1 MKRTVGKM
9 KQLISVLLMAAMVIT
24 CVPQTGLSV
33 LAAENT
39 QAGEAMTADV
49 AEETIAPQNVAETDG
64 EKHRDDEEMSS
75 DGSVSAEDETGAD
88 IGIGED
94 VSGDDGSASD
104 KGTDTVD
111 EAVSDEEIGEKTPLS
126 YVVTVIGTDKASVE
140 FESTVQAAQAYV
152 FTVEAL
158 EGYAVEDVRVY
169 RTSEY
174 EVYKNELDGIAVIET
189 KAADTETE
197 GRTRYT
203 IAENV
208 IDADLTIVVSAAVP
222 EDEAG
227 YTLATLENEV
237 TSYSVAL
244 AAESAQVNVVY
255 EQSVQAGQEYSF
267 TVKAKDNYEIKDV
280 KVYKTSDYD
289 ANKTDLSAATPIATT
304 QENTATAGETKYTIA
319 ADAIDADITIM
330 VTAEEADMEQC
341 TIWVEYPRSVALR
354 IGRVTYSVG
363 DSTKFSAYS
372 PTRGI
377 IAQKGQTV
385 KIKAASI
392 TTGYVAYVDKEG
404 DGKEY
409 LGSDGIYTIESA
421 ANETVT
427 LELEEKTFDVS
438 CEVLGVRESENESVT
453 VRIPGSQSGELTGTV
468 KANAALSVSVRAQFD
483 KNERRVGRV
492 AYQIGNEESVEV
504 QLTDT
509 QRRSGSVTIKIPRD
523 VITGDVKITFTLED
537 IPKHKVTFNYDSARV
552 RINFFTSSLELDSD
566 DSVEVSEGSNDATAF
581 RFKPVF
587 TDNRTM
593 FKVAEVTANGTV
605 LKPGEETGWYTVRN
619 ITGSVNIE
627 VSICLDETKCNSLT
641 IAVEGHPESFTVS
654 IAGLVDGDDDYGKN
668 RIYSAGDKV
677 LTQANELSATIRL
690 DESYGSV
697 QVKLDRDTI
706 KPASEEIQ
714 TGIKTYRISFD
725 STKADQKTLRVYTK
739 PRPTTESKTV
749 TFSRTEDN
757 RSAVLEV
764 KETDGI
770 KRVEG
775 EEDKYTIASGASYF
789 DFVVKMESS
798 EFDPVL
804 SYIDANG
811 DTQELFYREKDSY
824 GFNYSLAAISLPEN
838 AEIRMERKEVRKTVR
853 VDYDKTEV
861 MIAGAKIGTQEI
873 EGTSVDKRGM
883 SYEVPRGQTVAF
895 SVRAQDNCKIVSA
908 ETTMNGEKTMERTET
923 AGFTFYVTA
932 DTDSVTVIESEGL
945 LSVRPLEEVSGAVLT
960 PVNGVYNV
968 SYGKSYRGGAMQGT
982 EPFFHDEI
990 EVKVNGTTVKSD
1002 SEDDLGIEVRDE
1014 AASFVL
1020 ELAEE
1025 AAGKTVEVNLY
1036 EKDGE
1041 DDEGEGTSAR
1051 RIKVA
1056 SYKLKVSSVVT
1067 TVRGIPSGSVE
1078 QAINT
1083 RAEYAMI
1090 LTPVNANLEVIE
1102 AESDAPS
1109 VVSVVREGSTLR
1121 LTTSAEADR
1130 EANIK
1135 IYRKDDSVESGEKV
1149 LASFKVTTVKQLAG
1163 KQPGVSLKL
1172 AGNKT
1177 LKLTL
1182 SAPAGTVKP
1191 IVGGLYYKVTATPQT
1206 GTSGN
1211 PQPTDVQSVTKYIEK
1226 NDEASQDVELI
1237 VSALEDGNCTPWN
1250 FDVSVTMIQTSG
1262 ELDVNGTNV
1271 DQMRLDESSAFEA
1284 VYATRKAYYED
1295 KLKLKKGTTT
1305 VYTGQENVIVAIPQ
1319 FGKDTTF
1326 TEVTVRDT
1334 AYPDQYVSDGT
1345 VSNERALT
1353 VGTDQNNNIIVSA
1366 PTEYVDAADG
1376 VGGTALGKHRLEVI
1390 AKSPDS
1396 MYASRATIDITVVR
1410 GIDALQVTTPS
1421 TSMYKADKTA
1431 ASMKMQPV
1439 YNYGWSNAVPK
1450 AKKVTWE
1457 IVGTDEKALAQG
1469 NRLYGMVTVKNGT
1482 VTVNKNYK
1490 VSATES
1496 DNQFKVKVTGA
1507 DYKNSNVSACSETI
1521 TITSEGM
1528 VIGDVAVVAETIDGG
1543 WFVIA
1548 RNEAQAPVAERE
1560 AQELEDTCVV
1570 AFAQGA
1576 PQKEFYTA
1584 AEAKQYIIRD
1594 NISYK
1599 SGNAKAVSVAQ
1610 DGRIT
1615 ILKPAKK
1622 VKLTVSAEDGSK
1634 AKKEMTIT
1642 VNDDPAGVLGVELWK
1657 YDTDEGRYD
1666 YFSNP
1671 VEESDDAQFE
1681 FRDSTAA
1688 RFKLT
1693 VMQQIVEEDGEK
1705 YWAPITGNTNYK
1717 VTVSGAKV
1725 LNQNQAERTVEFVAN
1740 GEVAKITVTNNGSG
1754 IKKGD
1759 KKSWTYTLTNSA
1771 FSKTKAPKVTLGSL
1785 RTGGW
1790 EQEVHGSFIKDVTTS
1805 SYAGMYAKIEVDWT
1819 AKTAKN
1825 EKALQKIENQ
1835 LNPKGYFPLDD
1846 DGSFALR
1853 FNEKGAEWPGRSAFD
1868 AGSYKMKA
1876 SVGTIDANGNFNPS
1890 RKETVVTLKVVKPKA
1905 ASFKMTT
1912 SYTMAAAD
1920 SGVVM
1925 LTGKGNYDTVSF
1937 SALKSANAK
1946 GGPNKFG
1953 RYFTLD
1959 DTTGQLKLT
1968 EAWYQDGKPA
1978 IDKSDLTGYVNYTAR
1993 TFADY
1998 DAESN
2003 DPERDDEEEFCLLDK
2018 VTGTAKITVKFQDNA
2033 KVKYTLAGGSIYTD
2047 QGSTV
2052 KLPVTANKKP
2062 VELAYAIIK
2071 PESDSVSTWK
2081 IAHNDGAIKRL
2092 GEGCSEITLTLLK
2105 ALDKN
2110 QKYAAELCI
2119 VPADSYYVNA
2129 IETALEAGNAEDAKS
2144 LIAQHGVAVKSSIT
2158 AKDKAA
2164 DASGQIKIAKSDL
2177 KQTFTSRKYDPEHG
2191 NYWLHIPYTKVYTDA
2206 EIEEIEVNRYIDYDG
2221 YDGLISRGWFVGEDG
2236 EEAGRDYIDLT
2247 LNKTE
2252 LAKAVAAGK
2261 AAYGG
2266 KITLQTKVH
2275 YKGCEKTDA
2284 FKFELTLPVEA
2295 KYADYRLAVA
2305 GIEANKTKIAQNVK
2319 VNYWKE
2325 YRDDEW
2331 SDMSE
2336 EELGIELLNVR
2347 WQLWEAIKEFAGE
2360 DCDIDWEANDD
2371 APGDGNTGDSDSDD
2385 DGQGSANV
2393 NSRSIF
2399 RLMEIA
2405 EGGLVKPTSTRDGS
2419 LTITARLYNK
2429 PNGDVGSEDDT
2440 ESEQGTTPA
2449 ATARTVSFMLSIKAT
2464 GTEPVDMKAVLDAY
2478 ATTAYTDTSANAPKL
2493 SNNTQYEDLMENLQ
2507 DYVQKNKGDLDIT
2520 NLRFDLWIR
2529 EFPTNEDDGEDMDD
2543 YDGWR
2548 PATEEE
2554 TGYITGYVHA
2564 YDIRYGAPEYKTE
2577 FRFVIPKVEA
2587 KTN

>member
-1 MKRTVGKM
+1 MKRTVAKM
-9 KQLISVLLMAAMVIT
+9 KQLISVLLTAAMVIT

-39 QAGEAMTADV
+39 QAGEVMTEDV
-49 AEETIAPQNVAETDG
+49 AEETIAPQDDAETDG
-64 EKHRDDEEMSS
+64 EKPDADGGTPS
-75 DGSVSAEDETGAD
+75 DSSVSAEDETGAD
-88 IGIGED
+88 IGSGED
-94 VSGDDGSASD
+94 ASGDDGSASD
-104 KGTDTVD
+104 KGTDIVD
-111 EAVSDEEIGEKTPLS
+111 ETPRS
-126 YVVTVIGTDKASVE
+126 YAVTVIGTDKASVE
-140 FESTVQAAQAYV
+140 FESTVQAAQAYT

-174 EVYKNELDGIAVIET
+174 EGHENDLDSVAVIET

-208 IDADLTIVVSAAVP
+208 IDADLTIVVSADVL

-227 YTLATLENEV
+227 YTLATLEDEV
-237 TSYSVAL
+237 ASYNVAL
-244 AAESAQVNVVY
+244 AAESEQVTVTY

-304 QENTATAGETKYTIA
+304 QEDTATAGETKYTIA

-330 VTAEEADMEQC
+330 VTAEEADTEQC
-341 TIWVEYPRSVALR
+341 TIWVEYPRSVAPR
-354 IGRVTYSVG
+354 IGRVTYSAG
-363 DSTKFSAYS
+363 DSTKFSAYD
-372 PTRGI
+372 PKRGI

-385 KIKAASI
+385 KIKVASI

-421 ANETVT
+421 ANETVSI
-427 LELEEKTFDVS
+427 ELEEKTFDVS

-453 VRIPGSQSGELTGTV
+453 VRIPGSLSGELTGTV
-468 KANAALSVSVRAQFD
+468 KANAALSVSVRASFD

-504 QLTDT
+504 QLTDS
-509 QRRSGSVTIKIPRD
+509 QKRSGSVTIKIPRD

-537 IPKHKVTFNYDSARV
+537 IPKHKVTFNYDNKRV
-552 RINFFTSSLELDSD
+552 RIQFATGSLELDSN
-566 DSVEVSEGSNDATAF
+566 DSVEVSEGSADAKTL

-587 TDNRTM
+587 PDAGKM
-593 FKVAEVTANGTV
+593 FKVARVVADGTIIQ
-605 LKPGEETGWYTVRN
+605 PSEETGWYTVRN
-619 ITGSVNIE
+619 ITGPVNIQ
-627 VSICLDETKCNSLT
+627 VLICLDETKCNSLT
-641 IAVEGHPESFTVS
+641 IAADGHPEAFQVS
-654 IAGLVDGDDDYGKN
+654 IEGLVEGDDHYEVVEEYEVKW
-668 RIYSAGDKV
+668 SAGDKV
-677 LTQANELSATIRL
+677 LTQSDELMATIEL
-690 DESYGSV
+690 KDSYGIWKV
-697 QVKLDRDTI
+697 ELDGKKIT
-706 KPASEEIQ
+706 PAFEEIQ
-714 TGIKTYRISFD
+714 TGIKTYRILFD
-725 STKADQKTLRVYTK
+725 SARAKTLRVYTK

-757 RSAVLEV
+757 QSAVLEV

-775 EEDKYTIASGASYF
+775 EEDKYTIASGATYF

-824 GFNYSLAAISLPEN
+824 GFNYSLAAISLPAN
-838 AEIRMERKEVRKTVR
+838 TEIRMEKREVRQIVR
-853 VDYDKTEV
+853 VEYDKTEV
-861 MIAGAKIGTQEI
+861 VIAGAQIGLQPIRGYTM
-873 EGTSVDKRGM
+873 DKTGVTE
-883 SYEVPRGQTVAF
+883 YWVPRGQTVAV

-908 ETTMNGEKTMERTET
+908 ETTMNGEKTMERTEA

-932 DTDSVTVIESEGL
+932 NADSVTVVESEGL

-990 EVKVNGTTVKSD
+990 EVKVNGKVIDSD
-1002 SEDDLGIEVRDE
+1002 SEDSQGVEVRDE
-1014 AASFVL
+1014 ATSFVL

-1025 AAGKTVEVNLY
+1025 AADKTVEVNLY

-1041 DDEGEGTSAR
+1041 DDEEEGTRAR

-1056 SYKLKVSSVVT
+1056 AYKLKVNPVVKT
-1067 TVRGIPSGSVE
+1067 LSIKGIPSSGVQ

-1083 RAEYAMI
+1083 RAEYTI
-1090 LTPVNANLEVIE
+1090 TPNPANANLDMLQVASDNSAVSIE
-1102 AESDAPS
+1102 RAGS
-1109 VVSVVREGSTLR
+1109 VLR
-1121 LTTSAEADR
+1121 LTTSAAAGET
-1130 EANIK
+1130 ANIK
-1135 IYRKDDSVESGEKV
+1135 LYMADNSESGEKV
-1149 LASFKVTTVKQLAG
+1149 LASFTVTTVKQLAG

-1182 SAPAGTVKP
+1182 SVPAGTVKP
-1191 IVGGLYYKVTATPQT
+1191 IVGGLYYKVTATPQA

-1211 PQPTDVQSVTKYIEK
+1211 PQPTDVQSITKYIEK

-1237 VSALEDGNCTPWN
+1237 VSTLEDGNCSPWN

-1262 ELDVNGTNV
+1262 ELDVNGTDV
-1271 DQMRLDESSAFEA
+1271 DQVRLDESSALEA
-1284 VYATRKAYYED
+1284 VYASRKAYYED

-1305 VYTGQENVIVAIPQ
+1305 VYTGQENVMVAIPQ

-1326 TEVTVRDT
+1326 TDVTVRDT
-1334 AYPDQYVSDGT
+1334 TYPVSQGQDGK
-1345 VSNERALT
+1345 VAANPSALQ
-1353 VGTDQNNNIIVSA
+1353 VDTDQNNNIIVSA
-1366 PTEYVDAADG
+1366 PTQYAENDSEQE

-1410 GIDALQVTTPS
+1410 GIDALQVTAPS
-1421 TSMYKADKTA
+1421 TSMYKADKKA

-1469 NRLYGMVTVKNGT
+1469 SRLYGMVTVKNGT
-1482 VTVNKNYK
+1482 VTVNNNYK
-1490 VSATES
+1490 VSATKS

-1528 VIGDVAVVAETIDGG
+1528 VIGDVAVVAETDDGG
-1543 WFVIA
+1543 WVVIA
-1548 RNEAQAPVAERE
+1548 GNETPVAEKK
-1560 AQELEDTCVV
+1560 AQDLENTCVV
-1570 AFAQGA
+1570 AFTQGA
-1576 PQKEFYTA
+1576 PQKDFYTK
-1584 AEAKQYIIRD
+1584 AEAQQYIIRD

-1599 SGNAKAVSVAQ
+1599 SSNAKAVAVDK

-1657 YDTDEGRYD
+1657 YDTDGGRYD

-1740 GEVAKITVTNNGSG
+1740 GKVAKITVTNNGSG

-1759 KKSWTYTLTNSA
+1759 KKSWTYELTNRA
-1771 FSKTKAPKVTLGSL
+1771 FSITKAPKVTLGSL

-1835 LNPKGYFPLDD
+1835 LDPKGYFPLDD

-1920 SGVVM
+1920 SGVVV

-1937 SALKSANAK
+1937 SALKSANVK

-1968 EAWYQDGKPA
+1968 EAWYHDGKPV
-1978 IDKSDLTGYVNYTAR
+1978 IDKNDLTGYVNYTAKLY
-1993 TFADY
+1993 ADY
-1998 DAESN
+1998 DAEAN
-2003 DPERDDEEEFCLLDK
+2003 DPEKEDEEEFCLLDK

-2033 KVKYTLAGGSIYTD
+2033 KVKYTLAGGLIYTD

-2071 PESDSVSTWK
+2071 PESDNVSTWK
-2081 IAHNDGAIKRL
+2081 IAHNDDGIKRL
-2092 GEGCSEITLTLLK
+2092 DEGCSEITLTLLK
-2105 ALDKN
+2105 TLDKN
-2110 QKYAAELCI
+2110 KKYAAELCI
-2119 VPADSYYVNA
+2119 VPSDSYYVNA
-2129 IETALEAGNAEDAKS
+2129 IETALKAGNAEDAKS

-2164 DASGQIKIAKSDL
+2164 DASGQIKIAKNDL

-2221 YDGLISRGWFVGEDG
+2221 LIGIGWFVGEDG
-2236 EEAGRDYIDLT
+2236 EEAGRDYIDLA

-2252 LAKAVAAGK
+2252 LAKAVASEK
-2261 AAYGG
+2261 TAYSVRGG
-2266 KITLQTKVH
+2266 KSSKVTLQTTVH

-2295 KYADYRLAVA
+2295 KYADYEVAVA
-2305 GIEANKTKIAQNVK
+2305 GIEANKTEIAQNVK

-2336 EELGIELLNVR
+2336 EELGNELWNVR

-2360 DCDIDWEANDD
+2360 DCDIDWEANEEM
-2371 APGDGNTGDSDSDD
+2371 PEEGKTSDD
-2385 DGQGSANV
+2385 IS
-2393 NSRSIF
+2393 SRSILN
-2399 RLMEIA
+2399 LMKIT
-2405 EGGLVKPTSTRDGS
+2405 EGGLVKPTSTKDGS
-2419 LTITARLYNK
+2419 LTITASLCNK
-2429 PNGDVGSEDDT
+2429 PNGDAESEDEA
-2440 ESEQGTTPA
+2440 ESGQDTTPA
-2449 ATARTVSFMLSIKAT
+2449 ATVKTVSFTLPIKAT

-2507 DYVQKNKGDLDIT
+2507 DYVQKNKGDLDVT

-2529 EFPTNEDDGEDMDD
+2529 ELPTNEDDGENMDD
-2543 YDGWR
+2543 SEITVDYGGWR

-2554 TGYITGYVHA
+2554 AGYITGYVHA

-2577 FRFVIPKVEA
+2577 FRFVIPKVNT
-2587 KTN
+2587 KTE

>member
-1 MKRTVGKM
+1 MKRTVGKI
-9 KQLISVLLMAAMVIT
+9 KQLISMLLTAAMVIT

-39 QAGEAMTADV
+39 QANEVMTADV
-49 AEETIAPQNVAETDG
+49 AEEMITPQDDAETDE
-64 EKHRDDEEMSS
+64 EKPDADGGTSS
-75 DGSVSAEDETGAD
+75 DSSVSAEDETGAD
-88 IGIGED
+88 TGNGED
-94 VSGDDGSASD
+94 ASGDDGSALD

-111 EAVSDEEIGEKTPLS
+111 EAASDEETGEEAPLS
-126 YVVTVIGTDKASVE
+126 YAVSVIGTDKASVE
-140 FESTVQAAQAYV
+140 FENTAQAAQAYT

-174 EVYKNELDGIAVIET
+174 QGHENDLDSIAVIET
-189 KAADTETE
+189 KAADTEIE

-203 IAENV
+203 IAANV
-208 IDADLTIVVSAAVP
+208 INADLTIVVSAAIP
-222 EDEAG
+222 ENEAG
-227 YTLATLENEV
+227 YTLVTLENEV
-237 TSYSVAL
+237 TSYNVAL
-244 AAESAQVNVVY
+244 AAESAQVNVTY
-255 EQSVQAGQEYSF
+255 EQSVQAGQDYSF

-289 ANKTDLSAATPIATT
+289 ANSTDLSAATPITTT
-304 QENTATAGETKYTIA
+304 QENTVTAGETKYTIA
-319 ADAIDADITIM
+319 AGVIKADITIV
-330 VTAEEADMEQC
+330 VTAEEADTEQC
-341 TIWVEYPRSVALR
+341 TIWVEYPRSVVPR
-354 IGRVTYSVG
+354 IGKVTYAVD

-372 PTRGI
+372 LTRGI
-377 IAQKGQTV
+377 IAQKGQKV
-385 KIKAASI
+385 KIKVASI
-392 TTGYVAYVDKEG
+392 TAGYVAYVDKGE
-404 DGKEY
+404 DNKEY

-421 ANETVT
+421 VNETVSIG
-427 LELEEKTFDVS
+427 LEEKAVLASYEVVGKKDSELVDVTFRGSVAS
-438 CEVLGVRESENESVT
+438 REDPVT
-453 VRIPGSQSGELTGTV
+453 Y
-468 KANAALSVSVRAQFD
+468 KANAALTVNVRSVFD
-483 KNERRVGRV
+483 NKERRVGRV
-492 AYQIGNEESVEV
+492 DYQIGNEEPVEV
-504 QLTDT
+504 QLTDS
-509 QRRSGSVTIKIPRD
+509 QKRSGSVSIKIPQG

-552 RINFFTSSLELDSD
+552 RIQFFTGSLELESD
-566 DSVEVSEGSNDATAF
+566 KSVEVSEGSTDARAL

-587 TDNRTM
+587 TDARTM

-605 LKPGEETGWYTVRN
+605 LKPGEESGWYTVRN
-619 ITGSVNIE
+619 ITGPVNIE
-627 VSICLDETKCNSLT
+627 VAICLDETKCNSLT
-641 IAVEGHPESFTVS
+641 IAVDGHPESFTVS
-654 IAGLVDGDDDYGKN
+654 IAGLVDGDDDYGKTMT
-668 RIYSAGDKV
+668 YSAGDKV
-677 LTQANELSATIRL
+677 LTQSNELMATIEL
-690 DESYGSV
+690 KGNYGI
-697 QVKLDRDTI
+697 QKVKLGNDDLPPKIVEDEGR
-706 KPASEEIQ
+706 KR
-714 TGIKTYRISFD
+714 TYQIPFGNA
-725 STKADQKTLRVYTK
+725 TAAQKTLRVYTA
-739 PRPTTESKTV
+739 PRPTTENKTV
-749 TFSRTEDN
+749 TFSRAEDN
-757 RSAVLEV
+757 QSAILEV
-764 KETDGI
+764 KETDEI
-770 KRVEG
+770 KKAEG
-775 EEDKYTIASGASYF
+775 EEDKYTIKSGATYF
-789 DFVVKMESS
+789 NFVVIMEGS

-804 SYIDANG
+804 SYEDADG
-811 DTQELFYREKDSY
+811 VKQELFYREKDSR
-824 GFNYSLAAISLPEN
+824 GFNYSLAANSLPEN
-838 AEIRMERKEVRKTVR
+838 TEIRMERKEVTKTVR

-861 MIAGAKIGTQEI
+861 VIVGAKIGTREI
-873 EGTSVDKRGM
+873 EGTPEDKRGM
-883 SYEVPRGQTVAF
+883 SYAVPRGQTVAI

-908 ETTMNGEKTMERTET
+908 ETTMNGEKTMERTEA
-923 AGFTFYVTA
+923 AGFTLYVTA
-932 DTDSVTVIESEGL
+932 DTDSVTVVESEGL
-945 LSVRPLEEVSGAVLT
+945 FSVRPLEEVGGAVLT

-968 SYGKSYRGGAMQGT
+968 SYDKSYRGGAMQGT

-990 EVKVNGTTVKSD
+990 EVKVNGEAIDSD
-1002 SEDDLGIEVRDE
+1002 SEDSQGVEVRDE
-1014 AASFVL
+1014 ATSFVL
-1020 ELAEE
+1020 ELTEE
-1025 AAGKTVEVNLY
+1025 AAGKTVEVSLY

-1041 DDEGEGTSAR
+1041 DDEEAETRAP

-1056 SYKLKVSSVVT
+1056 SYKLKVNPAVKTLSVK
-1067 TVRGIPSGSVE
+1067 GIPNGGVQ

-1083 RAEYAMI
+1083 RAEYTI
-1090 LTPVNANLEVIE
+1090 TPNPANANLDVLQV
-1102 AESDAPS
+1102 ASDNSA
-1109 VVSVVREGSTLR
+1109 VSVEREGSVLR
-1121 LTTSAEADR
+1121 LTTSAAAD
-1130 EANIK
+1130 ETANIK
-1135 IYRKDDSVESGEKV
+1135 LYIADDSESGEKV
-1149 LASFKVTTVKQLAG
+1149 LASFTVTIVKQLKG

-1172 AGNKT
+1172 AGNRT

-1191 IVGGLYYKVTATPQT
+1191 IVGGLYYKVTATPQS
-1206 GTSGN
+1206 GTSAN
-1211 PQPTDVQSVTKYIEK
+1211 PQPTDVTSITKYIEK
-1226 NDEASQDVELI
+1226 SDEASQDVELI
-1237 VSALEDGNCTPWN
+1237 VSTLEDGNCSPWE

-1262 ELDVNGTNV
+1262 ELDANGTNV
-1271 DQMRLDESSAFEA
+1271 DQVRLDESSAFGA

-1334 AYPDQYVSDGT
+1334 TYPAIHGQDGKT
-1345 VSNERALT
+1345 AENPSALQ

-1366 PTEYVDAADG
+1366 LTQYGENDSEQE

-1396 MYASRATIDITVVR
+1396 MYASRATIDVTVVR
-1410 GIDALQVTTPS
+1410 GIDVLRVTTPS
-1421 TSMYKADKTA
+1421 TSLYKADKKA

-1469 NRLYGMVTVKNGT
+1469 SRLYGMVTVKNGT
-1482 VTVNKNYK
+1482 VTVNNNYK
-1490 VSATES
+1490 VSAIAS
-1496 DNQFKVKVTGA
+1496 DNQFKVKVTGV
-1507 DYKNSNVSACSETI
+1507 DYKNSNVSACSDVI

-1528 VIGDVAVVAETIDGG
+1528 VIGDVAVVVETDDDG
-1543 WFVIA
+1543 WLVIA
-1548 RNEAQAPVAERE
+1548 RNETPVVERM
-1560 AQELEDTCVV
+1560 ARDLEDTCVV

-1576 PQKEFYTA
+1576 PQKDFYTK
-1584 AEAKQYIIRD
+1584 AEAEQYIIRG

-1599 SGNAKAVSVAQ
+1599 SSNAKAVAV
-1610 DGRIT
+1610 DKEGNLT

-1634 AKKEMTIT
+1634 AKKELTIT
-1642 VNDDPAGVLGVELWK
+1642 VNDDPAGVLGVDLRK
-1657 YDTDEGRYD
+1657 YDTDAGSYD

-1671 VEESDDAQFE
+1671 VEESDTQFE

-1693 VMQQIVEEDGEK
+1693 VMQQIADEDGEK

-1725 LNQNQAERTVEFVAN
+1725 LNQNQAEQTVEIVAN
-1740 GEVAKITVTNNGSG
+1740 GEVAKITVANNGSG
-1754 IKKGD
+1754 IKKGA
-1759 KKSWTYTLTNSA
+1759 KKSWTYTLTNKA
-1771 FSKTKAPKVTLGSL
+1771 FSKNKAPKVTLGSL
-1785 RTGGW
+1785 RTSGW
-1790 EQEVHGSFIKDVTTS
+1790 NQEVQGRFVTDTTTS
-1805 SYAGMYAKIEVDWT
+1805 GYAGMYAKIEVDWT

-1825 EKALQKIENQ
+1825 EKALQKIEDQ
-1835 LNPKGYFPLDD
+1835 LDPKGYFPLDD

-1890 RKETVVTLKVVKPKA
+1890 RKETAVTLKVVKPKA

-1920 SGVVM
+1920 SGVVA

-1937 SALKSANAK
+1937 SALKCANVK
-1946 GGPNKFG
+1946 GSPNKFG

-1968 EAWYQDGKPA
+1968 EAWYKDGKPA
-1978 IDKSDLTGYVNYTAR
+1978 IDKNDLTGYVNYTAR

-1998 DAESN
+1998 DAEAN
-2003 DPERDDEEEFCLLDK
+2003 NLEIDDEDEFCLLDK

-2052 KLPVTANKKP
+2052 KLSVTANKKP

-2129 IETALEAGNAEDAKS
+2129 IETALKEGNEEDAKS

-2164 DASGQIKIAKSDL
+2164 DASGQIKIAKNDL
-2177 KQTFTSRKYDPEHG
+2177 KQTFTSQKYDPEHG
-2191 NYWLHIPYTKVYTDA
+2191 NYWLHIPYTKVYADA
-2206 EIEEIEVNRYIDYDG
+2206 EIDEIEVNRYIDYDG
-2221 YDGLISRGWFVGEDG
+2221 YDGLIGRGWFVGEDG
-2236 EEAGRDYIDLT
+2236 EEAGRDLIDLV

-2252 LAKAVAAGK
+2252 LAKAVDAGK
-2261 AAYGG
+2261 VAYSVRGG
-2266 KITLQTKVH
+2266 KSSKVTLQTTVH
-2275 YKGCEKTDA
+2275 YKGCTKTDS
-2284 FKFELTLPVEA
+2284 FKFELTLPEKA
-2295 KYADYRLAVA
+2295 KYADYDTAVA
-2305 GIEANKTKIAQNVK
+2305 EIEANKTEIAQNVK

-2336 EELGIELLNVR
+2336 EELWNELWNVR

-2360 DCDIDWEANDD
+2360 DCDIDWEANDEMP
-2371 APGDGNTGDSDSDD
+2371 AEGESSDD
-2385 DGQGSANV
+2385 ISP
-2393 NSRSIF
+2393 RSILN
-2399 RLMEIA
+2399 LMKIMED
-2405 EGGLVKPTSTRDGS
+2405 GLVKPTSTKDGS
-2419 LTITARLYNK
+2419 LTITANLCNK
-2429 PNGDVGSEDDT
+2429 PNGDAGSEDDT
-2440 ESEQGTTPA
+2440 EPGQSTTPA
-2449 ATARTVSFMLSIKAT
+2449 ATVRTVTFTLPIKAT
-2464 GTEPVDMKAVLDAY
+2464 GTEPADMKDVLDAY
-2478 ATTAYTDTSANAPKL
+2478 AATAYTDTGANAPKL
-2493 SNNTQYEDLMENLQ
+2493 SNDTQYEDLMENLQ
-2507 DYVQKNKGDLDIT
+2507 DYVQKNKGNLDID
-2520 NLRFDLWIR
+2520 NLRFDFWI
-2529 EFPTNEDDGEDMDD
+2529 EELPKKADGSDNTDDN
-2543 YDGWR
+2543 DGWLK
-2548 PATEEE
+2548 ATEEE
-2554 TGYITGYVHA
+2554 AGYITGYIHA

-2577 FRFVIPKVEA
+2577 FWFVIPKVEA
-2587 KTN
+2587 KAD